1 MTGRGPDEPVWLE
14 TEVALAI
21 HDRQLAE
28 HGGLQGL
35 RDPGAL
41 AAALERPRHKW
52 GYGQT
57 DPAALAAAYAWGLA
71 RSHPFADGNKRTAWV
86 LARLFLVM
94 NGHRLTF
101 GASEAIQIV
110 LALASGELE
119 EDALAVWIRERLAP
133 PPLLTAPPPVCYRP
147 AP

>member
-1 MTGRGPDEPVWLE
+1 VTGRGPDEPVWLE

-119 EDALAVWIRERLAP
+119 EDALAVWIRERLDPPSPADSAP
-133 PPLLTAPPPVCYRP
+133 ASLL
-147 AP
+147 

>member
-1 MTGRGPDEPVWLE
+1 MTEGSPVEPIWLE
-14 TEVALAI
+14 VEVALAI
-21 HDRQLAE
+21 HDRQLSE

-35 RDPGAL
+35 RDAGAL

-52 GYGQT
+52 AYGQT
-57 DPAALAAAYAWGLA
+57 DIAALAAAYAWGLA

-101 GASEAIQIV
+101 GASEAIRIV
-110 LALASGELE
+110 LALASGKLE
-119 EDALAVWIRERLAP
+119 EGALADWIRARLSPSPADS
-133 PPLLTAPPPVCYRP
+133 RP
-147 AP
+147 AGLL

>member
-52 GYGQT
+52 AYGQI

-101 GASEAIQIV
+101 RASEAIQIV

-119 EDALAVWIRERLAP
+119 EDALAVWIRERLDSPSPADSAP
-133 PPLLTAPPPVCYRP
+133 AGLL
-147 AP
+147 

>member
-14 TEVALAI
+14 AEVALAI

-41 AAALERPRHKW
+41 AAALERPRQKW
-52 GYGQT
+52 AYGQT
-57 DPAALAAAYAWGLA
+57 DPAGLAAAYAWGLA
-71 RSHPFADGNKRTAWV
+71 RRHPFADGNKRTAWV

-119 EDALAVWIRERLAP
+119 EDALAVWIRERLSPSPADSAP
-133 PPLLTAPPPVCYRP
+133 AGLL
-147 AP
+147 

>member
-1 MTGRGPDEPVWLE
+1 MTDRGPDEPIWLE
-14 TEVALAI
+14 VEVALAI

-35 RDPGAL
+35 RDAGAL

-52 GYGQT
+52 AYGQT
-57 DPAALAAAYAWGLA
+57 DIAALAAAYAWGLA

-101 GASEAIQIV
+101 GAAEAIQVV
-110 LALASGELE
+110 LALASGKLE
-119 EDALAVWIRERLAP
+119 EGALAVWIRERLDP
-133 PPLLTAPPPVCYRP
+133 PSPADSRP
-147 AP
+147 AGLL

>member
-1 MTGRGPDEPVWLE
+1 MTDRGLDEPIWLE
-14 TEVALAI
+14 AEVALAI

-35 RDPGAL
+35 RDAGAL

-52 GYGQT
+52 AYGQT
-57 DPAALAAAYAWGLA
+57 DIAALAAAYAWGLA

-101 GASEAIQIV
+101 GASEAIQVV
-110 LALASGELE
+110 LALASGKLE
-119 EDALAVWIRERLAP
+119 ESALAVWIRERLDP
-133 PPLLTAPPPVCYRP
+133 PSPADSRP
-147 AP
+147 AGLL

>member
-1 MTGRGPDEPVWLE
+1 MTDRGPDEPIWLE
-14 TEVALAI
+14 VEVALAI
-21 HDRQLAE
+21 HDRQLSE

-35 RDPGAL
+35 RDAGAL

-52 GYGQT
+52 AYGQT
-57 DPAALAAAYAWGLA
+57 DIAALAAAYAWGLA

-101 GASEAIQIV
+101 GAAEAIQVV
-110 LALASGELE
+110 LALASGKLE
-119 EDALAVWIRERLAP
+119 ESALAVWIRERLDP
-133 PPLLTAPPPVCYRP
+133 PSPADSRP
-147 AP
+147 AGLL

>member
-1 MTGRGPDEPVWLE
+1 MTGRGPDEPIWLE

-41 AAALERPRHKW
+41 AAALERPRQKW
-52 GYGQT
+52 AYGQT
-57 DPAALAAAYAWGLA
+57 DPAGLAAAYAWGLA
-71 RSHPFADGNKRTAWV
+71 RRHPFADGNKRTAWV

-119 EDALAVWIRERLAP
+119 EDALAVWIRERLSPSPADSAP
-133 PPLLTAPPPVCYRP
+133 AGLL
-147 AP
+147 

>member
-119 EDALAVWIRERLAP
+119 EDALAVWIRERLDPPSPADSAP
-133 PPLLTAPPPVCYRP
+133 ASLL
-147 AP
+147 